1 MAPNRS
7 GPSWKRPEPFPR
19 PPWGGR
25 PRARPAQARISQ
37 LGGSLRRAFQ
47 TGPPPGMER
56 DRREKGIG
64 GEKDVTSGN
73 QSSFKRFGQVEEK
86 KASSASCSALASAEK
101 TRDSD
106 SARGRQKQGL
116 APCSPSSRFILPEL
130 TVLVFYQAS
139 RVDRSRQRGRNQA
152 RARAAIQARQH
163 ALAIE
168 KSLRLGQSPIWRM
181 EARTFSARSA
191 SAGRTGSENESGLW
205 TSLGPSMSPFL
216 NSFLSPLLRSREN
229 GVGLGAYFHF
239 INKVIKNQFFLN
251 SKAYF
256 MF

>member
-86 KASSASCSALASAEK
+86 SLKRILLGPGQRGK

-106 SARGRQKQGL
+106 SARGRQKRGL
-116 APCSPSSRFILPEL
+116 APCSPSPRFFLPEL

-191 SAGRTGSENESGLW
+191 SAGRAGSENESSLW

-239 INKVIKNQFFLN
+239 INKMTITSNFL
-251 SKAYF
+251 KF
-256 MF
+256 